1 MILYHITK
9 RVLQANYKF
18 NTCFLSTP
26 ESEIKSEMLPLQ
38 AFVSLTKINLVR
50 QKCPS
55 NVNMHGSFDMS
66 NTQEDFF
73 IGEGGG
79 GGGGKTGRSGE
90 GERRKE
96 EGHGEVFVNIFS

>member
-1 MILYHITK
+1 
-9 RVLQANYKF
+9 
-18 NTCFLSTP
+18 
-26 ESEIKSEMLPLQ
+26 
-38 AFVSLTKINLVR
+38 
-50 QKCPS
+50 
-55 NVNMHGSFDMS
+55 MHGSFDMS

-79 GGGGKTGRSGE
+79 ETGRSGE